1 MKTQRVTIHT
11 LRQMKER
18 GEKIAMLT
26 AYDATFARLLDE
38 GGADV
43 LLVGDSLG
51 MVVQGHDTTLPV
63 TLEEMAYH
71 CRAVARGTTR
81 AHVVGD
87 MPFMSYQ
94 ASIEQG
100 MANAG
105 RLIKE
110 GGCHSVKLEG
120 GAVHAELV
128 RRLVARG
135 HPGDGPHR
143 PHAAVASTSSAASRS
158 RAATAAAASG
168 CSTDARALEE
178 AGVYAIV
185 LEAIPADIAREIT
198 GGVVDPDD
206 RHRRRRRRATARCSS
221 ATTCSAWT
229 RRSSRASCAGSR
241 RSAQTIKDAVA
252 QYVAEVRGGRV
263 PVGRRVVRGQREARA
278 REPQLVLDGRRE
290 EVVLSSPRW
299 TRALVELARGR
310 RVRRADR
317 RGLLDRVRHPR
328 LPRPPTRRRGRARRS
343 STASS
348 STSDATRAGATGRAR
363 CSAGRGSPARSPTPG
378 IARSP
383 RSSSAARSPA

>member
-26 AYDATFARLLDE
+26 AYDATFARLFDD

-71 CRAVARGTTR
+71 CRAVVRGTRR

-87 MPFMSYQ
+87 MPFMTYQ

-128 RRLVARG
+128 RKLVASGIPVMG
-135 HPGDGPHR
+135 HIGLTPQSFHQLGGFKVQGR
-143 PHAAVASTSSAASRS
+143 EQGGREKLVA
-158 RAATAAAASG
+158 
-168 CSTDARALEE
+168 DALALEE

-198 GGVVDPDD
+198 ECLTIPTIGIGAGVACDGQVLVGYDMLGMDETFKP
-206 RHRRRRRRATARCSS
+206 RFVRRFATLGTA
-221 ATTCSAWT
+221 
-229 RRSSRASCAGSR
+229 
-241 RSAQTIKDAVA
+241 IKDAVG
-252 QYVAEVRGGRV
+252 QYVNEVRG
-263 PVGRRVVRGQREARA
+263 
-278 REPQLVLDGRRE
+278 
-290 EVVLSSPRW
+290 
-299 TRALVELARGR
+299 
-310 RVRRADR
+310 
-317 RGLLDRVRHPR
+317 
-328 LPRPPTRRRGRARRS
+328 
-343 STASS
+343 STFP
-348 STSDATRAGATGRAR
+348 SDAESFAVTEKQAAQ
-363 CSAGRGSPARSPTPG
+363 SPLYSTVAKK
-378 IARSP
+378 
-383 RSSSAARSPA
+383 